1 MSEATFQT
9 VRTAAEATV
18 EEKRSVF
25 IAACRRVE
33 SEAEA
38 EAFLR
43 ERRRAHPDARH
54 TVHAF
59 LLRDGKCRFSDDGEP
74 QGSSGAPTLEII
86 RRARA
91 AGVRTPIIV
100 LSARG
105 SVEAKVT
112 GLEAGGDDYLAKP
125 FSITELIA
133 RVQALLR
140 RASATPEATALR
152 EADLEVDVVTHRVTR
167 AGRRIDLQPLEYQL
181 LEYLMR
187 NKGRVVSKT
196 TIMERVWD
204 YAFDP
209 HTNVVEVRVSRLRSK
224 ITAPGER
231 ELIHTIRRFGYV
243 LEAR

>member
-1 MSEATFQT
+1 MHILIVEDD
-9 VRTAAEATV
+9 RTMADYVSDGLRRSGFVCTHAA
-18 EEKRSVF
+18 
-25 IAACRRVE
+25 
-33 SEAEA
+33 
-38 EAFLR
+38 
-43 ERRRAHPDARH
+43 
-54 TVHAF
+54 
-59 LLRDGKCRFSDDGEP
+59 DGEEGLVAVLHGGYDAVIMDIMLP
-74 QGSSGAPTLEII
+74 KLDGLEII

-125 FSITELIA
+125 FSITELVA

>member
-1 MSEATFQT
+1 MHILIVEDD
-9 VRTAAEATV
+9 RTMADYVSDGLRRSGFVCTHAA
-18 EEKRSVF
+18 
-25 IAACRRVE
+25 
-33 SEAEA
+33 
-38 EAFLR
+38 
-43 ERRRAHPDARH
+43 
-54 TVHAF
+54 
-59 LLRDGKCRFSDDGEP
+59 DGEEGLVAVLHGGYDAVVMDIMLP
-74 QGSSGAPTLEII
+74 KLDGLEII

-140 RASATPEATALR
+140 RASATPEATALW

>member
-1 MSEATFQT
+1 MHILIVEDD
-9 VRTAAEATV
+9 RTMADYVSDGLRRSGFVCTHAA
-18 EEKRSVF
+18 
-25 IAACRRVE
+25 
-33 SEAEA
+33 
-38 EAFLR
+38 
-43 ERRRAHPDARH
+43 
-54 TVHAF
+54 
-59 LLRDGKCRFSDDGEP
+59 DGEEGLVAVLHGGYDAVGMDIMLP
-74 QGSSGAPTLEII
+74 KLDGLEII

-125 FSITELIA
+125 FSITELVA

-224 ITAPGER
+224 ITAPGGR

>member
-1 MSEATFQT
+1 MHILIVEDDRMMADYVSDGLRRSGFVCTH
-9 VRTAAEATV
+9 AA
-18 EEKRSVF
+18 
-25 IAACRRVE
+25 
-33 SEAEA
+33 
-38 EAFLR
+38 
-43 ERRRAHPDARH
+43 
-54 TVHAF
+54 
-59 LLRDGKCRFSDDGEP
+59 DGEE
-74 QGSSGAPTLEII
+74 GLGAVLHGGYDAVVMDIMLPKLDGLEII

-125 FSITELIA
+125 FSITELVA

-224 ITAPGER
+224 ITAPCER

>member
-1 MSEATFQT
+1 MHILIVEDDRMMADYVSDGLRRSGFICTH
-9 VRTAAEATV
+9 AA
-18 EEKRSVF
+18 
-25 IAACRRVE
+25 
-33 SEAEA
+33 
-38 EAFLR
+38 
-43 ERRRAHPDARH
+43 
-54 TVHAF
+54 
-59 LLRDGKCRFSDDGEP
+59 DGEEGLVAVLHGGYDAVVMDIMLP
-74 QGSSGAPTLEII
+74 KLDGLEII

-125 FSITELIA
+125 FSITELVA

>member
-1 MSEATFQT
+1 MHILIVEDD
-9 VRTAAEATV
+9 RTMADYVSDGLRRSGFVCTHAA
-18 EEKRSVF
+18 
-25 IAACRRVE
+25 
-33 SEAEA
+33 
-38 EAFLR
+38 
-43 ERRRAHPDARH
+43 
-54 TVHAF
+54 
-59 LLRDGKCRFSDDGEP
+59 DGEEGLVAVLHGGYDAVVMDIMLP
-74 QGSSGAPTLEII
+74 KLDGLEII

-181 LEYLMR
+181 LESLMR